1 VELGV
6 CDAIEEAPINRFVLE
21 PEVKPAPVSPKVAQ
35 SKPAPTPAPKAVV
48 LLGNASCVS
57 ALSQTGVQRLRESDH
72 MLEAGAH
79 RCAAFPI
86 YSPAR
91 LMNLPLLKREAWAD
105 LLKLKASLG
114 DAR

>member
-1 VELGV
+1 MSFRLPTLL
-6 CDAIEEAPINRFVLE
+6 AAAALTLSAPALAH
-21 PEVKPAPVSPKVAQ
+21 VKIASASPAEGSTA
-35 SKPAPTPAPKAVV
+35 SAPKAVV

-72 MLEAGAH
+72 MLVAGAH
-79 RCAAFPI
+79 RCPAFPI

-91 LMNLPLLKREAWAD
+91 LMNVPLLKREAWAD

-114 DAR
+114 GAR